1 MIFLWQAHL
10 EDLVDKDAM
19 EKSDAA
25 REAFLAELALDDKK
39 NINRGVDHSKQTQEK
54 SKDKKRSKDY
64 RKAKDLKVL
73 TVSGVVLFLFVR
85 VTVTRHFYDMVL
97 ILWPSFFFFF
107 FSRLLVTT
115 NSVSFMRK
123 QQNKGKSQHVHIVCD
138 L

>member
-1 MIFLWQAHL
+1 MIFFWQAHL

-85 VTVTRHFYDMVL
+85 VTVTRHFCDMVL
-97 ILWPSFFFFF
+97 ILWSFFFFP
-107 FSRLLVTT
+107 RLLVTT

-123 QQNKGKSQHVHIVCD
+123 QQNKCKSQHVHIVCD